1 MRLLFLAPSR
11 VSRGEAMLAADVARH
26 LPRAG
31 FEAGFAAA
39 EESLP
44 HLREL
49 GLPALPVA
57 GETAARCLEALDPL
71 VRGFKPDCLITADAF
86 SLHQREGWH
95 GLGVGT
101 LRERYGLPVASFDR
115 VGWQAAGYTADMYGG
130 EHLHLPKLLDD
141 CDAVLRLS
149 PPLPPGPLAPGTVV
163 APLRLGGL
171 RDGGLRSLQP
181 ASADSVAA
189 DSAATGSAASD
200 SATSDSTTSGSTA
213 ADRRPTVFLVTSRW
227 ETRNPARSLPVAQL
241 IDALPRVLHSHLA
254 ALGRPL
260 RVVHVAS
267 RPWRF
272 PVAEQIEYRHF
283 GRLPFAMF
291 HERVASA
298 DLFLTTNLLSPTL
311 AQAVLNGTPAV
322 LLGNGRELGPH
333 EMPDWL
339 VAAAPLLRGA
349 HPFRVAPLG
358 WHDLLEPMLEGNPYA
373 ECFASAQIFD
383 REDTARAITTLL
395 DDAGARDRL
404 AARRQEL
411 TDALAALP
419 PPGPALRAAV
429 GR

>member
-31 FEAGFAAA
+31 FEAAFAAA

-44 HLREL
+44 YLHEL

-57 GETAARCLEALDPL
+57 GDTAAGCLDALDPL
-71 VRGFKPDCLITADAF
+71 VRGFKPDCLIAADAY

-95 GLGVGT
+95 RLGVGT

-115 VGWQAAGYTADMYGG
+115 VGWQVAGYTADMYGG
-130 EHLHLPKLLDD
+130 ERLHLPKLLDD

-149 PPLPPGPLAPGTVV
+149 PPLPPGPVAPGTVA

-171 RDGGLRSLQP
+171 RDGGLRSLHP
-181 ASADSVAA
+181 TGGDRAA
-189 DSAATGSAASD
+189 EDRA
-200 SATSDSTTSGSTA
+200 A

-260 RVVHVAS
+260 RVVHVTP

-272 PVAEQIEYRHF
+272 PVAEQIEYRPF
-283 GRLPFAMF
+283 GKLPFAMF
-291 HERVASA
+291 QERLASA
-298 DLFLTTNLLSPTL
+298 DLFLTTNRLSPTL

-322 LLGNGRELGPH
+322 LLGNGRELGPD
-333 EMPDWL
+333 ELPDWL
-339 VAAAPLLRGA
+339 VAAAPLLRRA

-358 WHDLLEPMLEGNPYA
+358 WHDLLGPLLEDNPYA
-373 ECFASAQIFD
+373 GCFASAQIFD

-404 AARRQEL
+404 AERRQEL

-419 PPGPALRAAV
+419 PLGPALRAAV

>member
-11 VSRGEAMLAADVARH
+11 VSRGEALLAADVARR

-31 FEAGFAAA
+31 FEVGFAAA
-39 EESLP
+39 GESLP
-44 HLREL
+44 YLHEL

-57 GETAARCLEALDPL
+57 GDTAAACLDALDPL
-71 VRGFKPDCLITADAF
+71 VRGFRPDCLVAADVF

-130 EHLHLPKLLDD
+130 ERLQLPKLLDE
-141 CDAVLRLS
+141 CDAVVRIS
-149 PPLPPGPLAPGTVV
+149 PPLPPGPVSPGIVA

-171 RDGGLRSLQP
+171 HDGGLRSLHP
-181 ASADSVAA
+181 AAGDRAA
-189 DSAATGSAASD
+189 GDRAAGDRAA
-200 SATSDSTTSGSTA
+200 G
-213 ADRRPTVFLVTSRW
+213 DRRPTVFLVTSRW
-227 ETRNPARSLPVAQL
+227 ETRNPARALPVARL
-241 IDALPRVLHSHLA
+241 IDALPRVLHSHLV

-272 PVAEQIEYRHF
+272 PVSERIEYRHF
-283 GRLPFAMF
+283 SKLPFAMF
-291 HERVASA
+291 QEYVASA

-322 LLGNGRELGPH
+322 LLGNSRELDRDA
-333 EMPDWL
+333 MPDWL
-339 VAAAPLLRGA
+339 VAAAPLLRRA

-358 WHDLLEPMLEGNPYA
+358 WHELLEPLLEDNPYA
-373 ECFASAQIFD
+373 ECFASAQVFD

-404 AARRQEL
+404 AARGQEL
-411 TDALAALP
+411 KDVLAALP
-419 PPGPALRAAV
+419 PLGPALRAAV
-429 GR
+429 SR